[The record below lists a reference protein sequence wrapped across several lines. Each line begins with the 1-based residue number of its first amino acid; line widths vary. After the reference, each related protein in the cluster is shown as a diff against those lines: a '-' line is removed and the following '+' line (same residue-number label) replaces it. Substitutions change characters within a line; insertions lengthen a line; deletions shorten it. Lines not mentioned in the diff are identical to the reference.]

1 MLDEAEY
8 RKRAHA
14 ELEAVAKALD
24 PIAELTVDL
33 ASDILTI
40 EFEDGLKFVGNMQA
54 PSRQIWFAANFS
66 AGHYDFDAAS
76 SQWRDSKTAEVF
88 RARVAREVGQKLGRS
103 LTI

>member
-1 MLDEAEY
+1 MLDEAQFRE
-8 RKRAHA
+8 KAHA
-14 ELEAVAKALD
+14 ELDAVAQALD
-24 PIAELTVDL
+24 PLAELSVDL
-33 ASDILTI
+33 ANDILTI
-40 EFEDGLKFVGNMQA
+40 EFDDGQKFVGNLQG

-88 RARVAREVGQKLGRS
+88 RVRVARDVGQKLGRA